1 MMYKEILR
9 KHIGAKCGINQGQ
22 NYAGCEITIQPD
34 GVHEIVDVTDEYVMV
49 SEPPY
54 CTKATTPRL
63 YRIYLI
69 ENTSLVTD
77 MKP

>member
-1 MMYKEILR
+1 L
-9 KHIGAKCGINQGQ
+9 
-22 NYAGCEITIQPD
+22 
-34 GVHEIVDVTDEYVMV
+34 DVTDEYVMV

-54 CTKATTPRL
+54 NTKATTPRL